1 MDDLYIENIDE
12 FVYDQNKIVTYKW
25 LSLTLGVHVNQA
37 KQMLYHYLEKKR
49 KECSASQLHATYLV
63 SGKFQQ
69 NGNTCHKVTVVRED
83 QLEDIK
89 SKLIVT
95 ASIHVYSIQ
104 KAALKDSSPLFSTDY
119 DIIKENLDN
128 CSKYSA
134 IRCAIAAPRTSEE
147 ISRLQSLAH
156 VATPV
161 SDGKAVT
168 SKPSINGDMSST
180 KPVSQ
185 QAKGIM
191 GMFASKTTSKSKET
205 SKEVKTESKA
215 DSATTAVADKP
226 VNKTKVPN
234 NFFGKAATSKSK
246 SSAQDEGKLIKE
258 ETNSQASLSKE
269 VEKQSS
275 SSVVKPAPD
284 IKEEIPKTSEV
295 PPKKPKE
302 NKTKTKR
309 LEHSD
314 SENEKSESQKKKRRR
329 IKKPQPESS
338 DEEVIP
344 DSPPS
349 SSAKTSLVSPHKEVK
364 KEPANSTENTSNVRR
379 RKKRKVLK
387 SRTSMDEEG
396 CIVTEK
402 VYESESYSESEDD
415 FSKSSRTQPTKSTA
429 SVKTVTGKKDDEKK
443 GHKKSPASSN
453 KGSKQASIMG
463 FFQKK

>member
-1 MDDLYIENIDE
+1 MKKVRLVVTGSDRNPKSWVVDLPETDE
-12 FVYDQNKIVTYKW
+12 CSEKEWECECEEKERHERKTERMFPSIILHCTTM
-25 LSLTLGVHVNQA
+25 SR
-37 KQMLYHYLEKKR
+37 MLYHYLEKKR

-215 DSATTAVADKP
+215 DSAT
-226 VNKTKVPN
+226 
-234 NFFGKAATSKSK
+234 
-246 SSAQDEGKLIKE
+246 
-258 ETNSQASLSKE
+258 
-269 VEKQSS
+269 
-275 SSVVKPAPD
+275 
-284 IKEEIPKTSEV
+284 
-295 PPKKPKE
+295 
-302 NKTKTKR
+302 
-309 LEHSD
+309 
-314 SENEKSESQKKKRRR
+314 
-329 IKKPQPESS
+329 
-338 DEEVIP
+338 
-344 DSPPS
+344 
-349 SSAKTSLVSPHKEVK
+349 
-364 KEPANSTENTSNVRR
+364 NTSNVRR

-396 CIVTEK
+396 CIGGMVALRLGI
-402 VYESESYSESEDD
+402 Y
-415 FSKSSRTQPTKSTA
+415 
-429 SVKTVTGKKDDEKK
+429 TGNRKIA
-443 GHKKSPASSN
+443 GSN
-453 KGSKQASIMG
+453 PVNANWDSALLGP
-463 FFQKK
+463 